1 MTKNGP
7 LSSVNFAPV
16 IFSEMT
22 SRIRD
27 MQTQLYSL
35 MSSFKFVS
43 CVLTIIMQVKSESEK
58 KVKYQ
63 QVKSQCFIFSIYNM
77 IIIFVSLLQT
87 PLQRTRTL
95 TAFYVTIL
103 PFCFFAK
110 YAERKYFQD
119 PLDKHLNKSKLFGG
133 RKLYP
138 DTWTGALW

>member
-1 MTKNGP
+1 MK
-7 LSSVNFAPV
+7 LF
-16 IFSEMT
+16 
-22 SRIRD
+22 
-27 MQTQLYSL
+27 
-35 MSSFKFVS
+35 
-43 CVLTIIMQVKSESEK
+43 ESEP
-58 KVKYQ
+58 VKNR
-63 QVKSQCFIFSIYNM
+63 FTH
-77 IIIFVSLLQT
+77 LT

>member
-1 MTKNGP
+1 
-7 LSSVNFAPV
+7 
-16 IFSEMT
+16 
-22 SRIRD
+22 
-27 MQTQLYSL
+27 
-35 MSSFKFVS
+35 
-43 CVLTIIMQVKSESEK
+43 
-58 KVKYQ
+58 
-63 QVKSQCFIFSIYNM
+63 M

-138 DTWTGALW
+138 DTWTGALWWNVVLIPIWLKIKICEITKPAMILFLFQINIDHVGDLIAVKCKLYISEKYDF